1 MPKRKRSLERR
12 SWESSA
18 MRYSLDPRRNV
29 RRRAIHGDSARHAH
43 SSDCHGIDPDHARR
57 VEAVGVTRI
66 RDRFASALHGT
77 LFGLACHSIKNR
89 MDHALRRYTNLDE
102 MKRKW

>member
-1 MPKRKRSLERR
+1 
-12 SWESSA
+12 
-18 MRYSLDPRRNV
+18 
-29 RRRAIHGDSARHAH
+29 
-43 SSDCHGIDPDHARR
+43 
-57 VEAVGVTRI
+57 VTRI

-102 MKRKW
+102 MKRKWNALTDADVSSEA